1 DFQVGP
7 HVAVGEARPEQ
18 RLDEL
23 EGDAHA
29 AQVLLRIPAVGAA
42 RVQNRAGWGQ
52 LTIRQVVVCNDAIDV
67 QFPGATDHVVFAN
80 PCIHAQ
86 YDPVA
91 GCRGPLNDGTADPG

>member
-1 DFQVGP
+1 MRNHAVLPQERDYIRNGTERDDFQVGL

-29 AQVLLRIPAVGAA
+29 AQVLLGIPAVGAA

-52 LTIRQVVVCNDAIDV
+52 LTIR
-67 QFPGATDHVVFAN
+67 
-80 PCIHAQ
+80 
-86 YDPVA
+86 
-91 GCRGPLNDGTADPG
+91 